1 MYNTKL
7 TNADSPVMQTLT
19 FTVTIEVA
27 GARVIDI
34 EEMEANI
41 GKAIDGYVKGI
52 TPEQG
57 DSYALSAQVE
67 HIVHFTV
74 ERLEDIQMLHVF
86 NKMDRGFFLRYG
98 RLPRELNLDIE
109 EDVRQYL
116 IDEHSDTMKQF
127 GMI

>member
-41 GKAIDGYVKGI
+41 GKAIDGYAEGI
-52 TPEQG
+52 APEQE
-57 DSYALSAQVE
+57 DNYALSAQVE
-67 HIVHFTV
+67 HIVHFFI
-74 ERLEDIQMLHVF
+74 ERLENTQMLHVSD
-86 NKMDRGFFLRYG
+86 KMGRGFFLRYS

-109 EDVRQYL
+109 EDIRQYL
-116 IDEHSDTMKQF
+116 LEEHSDTMKQF